1 MRAVPVPPRRLLG
14 FRLAIHPAPGADDA
28 LDVLGGAGPANGE
41 ESFFRLDRRNTRQ
54 RRGSVPRA
62 RATRTRSR
70 AAPRSRPTRQDS
82 HAAHERKPVFQPPRS
97 SNSRMR
103 SSSRAVAAS
112 RWADKSARGRPGGA
126 TLPRM
131 PHVGAPIKRPADPRL
146 LTGRGRYVDDLTLP
160 RMVHIAFVR
169 SPHPHATITTLD
181 VSAAQRAPSVVGV
194 LTGAEAVR
202 LCKPYRGILQH
213 YRGMKTGAMTP
224 LAVERVC
231 CVGEPVVAIAAET
244 AAAAHDAAALVSIE
258 YRPLPAVLDP
268 EAATA
273 PGAPVIHPELGD
285 NVIYETTLRGGEPDA
300 AFATAARVWRR
311 RFTTGRHT
319 GVPLEPRGLV
329 ADYEPATRS
338 LTVWIS
344 TQVPHMMQA
353 VLAELFDLPEHRLR
367 VIAPDVGGSFGIKIH
382 VYQDDMA
389 ACAMALR
396 LGRPV
401 KFVAG
406 RRESFLSDIHAREQT
421 IRVEVAADGD
431 GMLTA
436 MRASITAAVGP
447 YSAYP
452 RSSVVEGGQ
461 VLRLLPGPYR
471 VRNYDAAL
479 RVVAQNKVVTSQ
491 YRAVGHPIATAVT
504 ESMIDLVARNLGLD
518 PAEVRRRNLIRPEE
532 LPYTSVTGNVFDS
545 GSYQAALA
553 RLLEVAGYDQL
564 RREQKAARAE
574 GRYVGLGLSCFGELT
589 GPGAQFCG
597 VGRAPISGQ
606 EGTTLRLEPGGAITA
621 LVGVTNQ
628 GQGTHTALAQIIADE
643 LDVDLDDVSVLSGDT
658 AVVPYGGG
666 TWASRGMPI
675 GGGATLL
682 AARALGERIRS
693 VAAALLEADAADILL
708 GGGRAVVRGSP
719 GRGLSYSEIARAA
732 HFRSNE
738 LRGVEPS
745 LEATVHYTNP
755 AAWTFTNGAHLAVAE
770 VDVETGR
777 VRVLR
782 YVAVDDCGRIVNPA
796 LVEGQIAG
804 GVAQGLGGALKEQC
818 VYDDAGQLLSTTL
831 MDYAVPTFADVPPIE
846 THHIETPGA
855 HDRRRLQGGGRSR
868 RNRST

>member
-1 MRAVPVPPRRLLG
+1 VSA
-14 FRLAIHPAPGADDA
+14 PAGRI
-28 LDVLGGAGPANGE
+28 G
-41 ESFFRLDRRNTRQ
+41 
-54 RRGSVPRA
+54 A
-62 RATRTRSR
+62 RAKR
-70 AAPRSRPTRQDS
+70 AD
-82 HAAHERKPVFQPPRS
+82 
-97 SNSRMR
+97 
-103 SSSRAVAAS
+103 
-112 RWADKSARGRPGGA
+112 
-126 TLPRM
+126 
-131 PHVGAPIKRPADPRL
+131 DPRL
-146 LTGRGRYVDDLTLP
+146 LTGRGRYVDDVTLP
-160 RMVHIAFVR
+160 RMVHAAFVR
-169 SPHPHATITTLD
+169 SAHAHARLTRVSLD
-181 VSAAQRAPSVVGV
+181 RARQAPGVVGV
-194 LTGAEAVR
+194 LTGDAVAR
-202 LCKPYRGILQH
+202 LCKPYRGVLLH
-213 YRGMKTGAMTP
+213 YKGMKTGAMLP
-224 LAVERVC
+224 LAVERVRY
-231 CVGEPVVAIAAET
+231 VGEPIVVIAAESR
-244 AAAAHDAAALVSIE
+244 AAADDAAALVGIE
-258 YRPLPAVLDP
+258 YEPLPAVLAPD
-268 EAATA
+268 AALA
-273 PGAPVIHPELGD
+273 EGAPVIHPELGD
-285 NVIYETTLRGGEPDA
+285 NILYETRL
-300 AFATAARVWRR
+300 TAGDVERALSAGRVWERT
-311 RFTTGRHT
+311 FTTGRHT
-319 GVPLEPRGLV
+319 GVPLEPRSMI
-329 ADYEPATRS
+329 ADYEPATRA

-353 VLAELFDLPEHRLR
+353 VLADLFGLREPRVR

-389 ACAMALR
+389 VCALALT

-401 KFVAG
+401 KFVAS

-421 IRVEVAADGD
+421 IRVEVGADREGV
-431 GMLTA
+431 LTA

-471 VRNYDAAL
+471 LRNYDASL

-504 ESMIDLVARNLGLD
+504 ESMIELVARDLGLD
-518 PAEVRRRNLIRPEE
+518 PAEVRRRNLVCADE
-532 LPYTSVTGNVFDS
+532 LPYTSATGNVFDS

-553 RLLEVAGYDQL
+553 RLLEAAGYDQL
-564 RREQKAARAE
+564 RREQAEARAE
-574 GRYVGLGLSCFGELT
+574 GRHVGIGLACFVELT
-589 GPGAQFCG
+589 GPGAQFYG
-597 VGRAPISGQ
+597 VGGAPISGQ
-606 EGTTLRLEPGGAITA
+606 EGATLRLEPGGAVTA

-643 LDVDLDDVSVLSGDT
+643 LDVDLDDISVVSGDT

-675 GGGATLL
+675 GGGVTLL

-693 VAAALLEADAADILL
+693 VAAALLEANAADIEL

-755 AAWTFTNGAHLAVAE
+755 APWTFTNGAHLAVVE

-782 YVAVDDCGRIVNPA
+782 YVAVDDCGRMVNPA

-804 GVAQGLGGALKEQC
+804 GVAQGLGGALKEHC
-818 VYDDAGQLLSTTL
+818 VYDEAGQLLTTTM
-831 MDYAVPTFADVPPIE
+831 MDYAVPTFADVPAIE
-846 THHIETPGA
+846 THHIESPAPTIAGGFKGAGEAGATGAPAAILNAVNDALSPLGVMLTDQPITPERVVQA
-855 HDRRRLQGGGRSR
+855 LRRAP
-868 RNRST
+868 